1 MRARRLAPGYVNDA
15 VLKELERDLNRVGA
29 PLSGLIRSIRV
40 SKTVVNAIVALVS
53 VATLYCLV

>member
-1 MRARRLAPGYVNDA
+1 